1 MEENTTGMEQTTET
15 TDAFM
20 EGWDEPET
28 AENTADQPEETGT
41 EEAQDQQQADP
52 AGGEGQEPAG
62 EQQSEAADG
71 GANAQEADGDKGQQQ
86 PPAAEAAPKTWALR
100 HLDETRNVNEQELVA
115 LAQKGLDYDRI
126 RTGYDEFKPVM
137 DLFSQ
142 FANKAGMNTKDYI
155 AFIRQEA
162 KKAEGM
168 NAADAK
174 RAVELEDREAM
185 VAAKEAADRERQQAQ
200 QRAEA
205 EKHSREERQRA
216 DVLEFQKTFPE
227 AAKDPKGIPQ
237 EVWDG
242 VRQGLSLVASYAK
255 WQVNQAN
262 AQAQKAAHDAAAA
275 QQNQKN
281 AQRSTGSMKSAGQE
295 NKANDPFLQGW
306 NS

>member
-1 MEENTTGMEQTTET
+1 MEENTTGMEQTPET

-41 EEAQDQQQADP
+41 EEAQDQKQADP

-71 GANAQEADGDKGQQQ
+71 GAVAQEADGDKGQQ
-86 PPAAEAAPKTWALR
+86 PAAAEAAPKTWELR

-155 AFIRQEA
+155 AYIRQEA
-162 KKAEGM
+162 KKAE
-168 NAADAK
+168 K
-174 RAVELEDREAM
+174 
-185 VAAKEAADRERQQAQ
+185 
-200 QRAEA
+200 
-205 EKHSREERQRA
+205 
-216 DVLEFQKTFPE
+216 
-227 AAKDPKGIPQ
+227 
-237 EVWDG
+237 
-242 VRQGLSLVASYAK
+242 
-255 WQVNQAN
+255 
-262 AQAQKAAHDAAAA
+262 
-275 QQNQKN
+275 
-281 AQRSTGSMKSAGQE
+281 
-295 NKANDPFLQGW
+295 
-306 NS
+306 